1 MVLHVYPSG
10 TVKGLALYV
19 EGGGK
24 GIRAPR
30 DQDLGAAVTGLQQK
44 VEHFCS
50 AGVKSL
56 VPSQSH

>member
-1 MVLHVYPSG
+1 MPSG

-19 EGGGK
+19 GGGGK

-30 DQDLGAAVTGLQQK
+30 DQDLGAVVTGLQQK
-44 VEHFCS
+44 VERFYS

-56 VPSQSH
+56 ASSQPY

>member
-1 MVLHVYPSG
+1 MVLRAYPSG

-19 EGGGK
+19 GGGGK

-30 DQDLGAAVTGLQQK
+30 DQDLRAVVTGLQQK
-44 VEHFCS
+44 VERFCS

-56 VPSQSH
+56 ASSQPY